1 MSERRLVV
9 ETDGGSRGNPGPAAY
24 GALVRD
30 PTTGAVLAERA
41 GDLGVVSNTVAEYT
55 GLIEGLR
62 AAVEIDPGA
71 RIDVRADSKLVVE
84 QMSGRWQVKNEDMRR
99 LAAQARV
106 VRPPGQVTYTWVP
119 RSANAAADALANE
132 AMDTRQT
139 IARDLVATAPGSAA
153 RMGTPPGSIPPRAAS
168 TLAGLAPR
176 PSGAPSRFDD
186 AAPVTVVLVRH
197 GETPLTVSR
206 AYSGSSVP
214 GPGLTGAGQA
224 EAAAAAAV
232 VVRIGHDLWPDL
244 AVPTVLIAS
253 PMVRTQ
259 ETARVLGERLGLV
272 AGTDARF
279 AECDFGRWEGLTRAE
294 IEAQDGS
301 MLRTWHLDPTV
312 RTPGGESVADVDAR
326 VRAVLDDLTRTHLG
340 ATVVVATHT
349 VVVRA
354 AVGMTLGAGLLGS
367 MQVRVPPGSITII
380 RRWPDDAE
388 LVVSGYPVI

>member
-1 MSERRLVV
+1 MSQRRLVV
-9 ETDGGSRGNPGPAAY
+9 ETDGGSRGNPGPAGY

-41 GDLGVVSNTVAEYT
+41 GYLGVVSNNVAEYT

-62 AAVEIDPGA
+62 AAAEIDPAA
-71 RIDVRADSKLVVE
+71 RIDVRADSKLVIE

-99 LAAQARV
+99 LGAQARAV
-106 VRPPGQVTYTWVP
+106 CPPGQVTYTWVP

-139 IARDLVATAPGSAA
+139 ITRDLVATAPGSAA
-153 RMGTPPGSIPPRAAS
+153 RMGTPPGSVSRPPADA
-168 TLAGLAPR
+168 LAGPALR
-176 PSGAPSRFDD
+176 PSGAPVRFDD
-186 AAPVTVVLVRH
+186 EAAVTVVLVRH
-197 GETPLTVSR
+197 GETPLTVSG

-214 GPGLTGAGQA
+214 GPGLTSAGQA

-232 VVRIGHDLWPDL
+232 VVRLGHDLWADL

-272 AGTDARF
+272 AGTEARF
-279 AECDFGRWEGLTRAE
+279 AECDFGRWDGLTRAE

-301 MLRTWHLDPTV
+301 LLRAWHEDPTV
-312 RTPGGESVADVDAR
+312 RAPGGESVADVDAR
-326 VRAVLDDLTRTHLG
+326 VRGVLDELARTHRG
-340 ATVVVATHT
+340 ETVVVATHT

-354 AVGMTLGAGLLGS
+354 AVGLTLGAGLLGS
-367 MQVRVPPGSITII
+367 MQVRVPPGSISII
-380 RRWPDDAE
+380 RRWPDDTE